1 MQCMSEEEP
10 APAITRA
17 AAAASGLE
25 IDLTQ
30 RRQQPLKAGAVF
42 RGIFNGTRWWFR
54 LDKKYKKGSL
64 WSVGLCN
71 KNREECSGEQP
82 RATGG
87 VHKMTEREI
96 REAAEQQEQQ
106 DAE

>member
-1 MQCMSEEEP
+1 MSEEEP

-17 AAAASGLE
+17 AAAASSGLE

-42 RGIFNGTRWWFR
+42 RGVFNGKRWWFR

-64 WSVGLCN
+64 WSVGLC
-71 KNREECSGEQP
+71 KKS
-82 RATGG
+82 
-87 VHKMTEREI
+87 
-96 REAAEQQEQQ
+96 
-106 DAE
+106 